1 MATKEKVSKQEGE
14 GNNSKHCD
22 IDVHLLLAQSQVHK
36 HLHLPIVWWMYN
48 VVEIGHRK
56 IQKVLSSFVH
66 ITKVLKN

>member
-1 MATKEKVSKQEGE
+1 
-14 GNNSKHCD
+14 
-22 IDVHLLLAQSQVHK
+22 LLLAQSQVHK